1 MKKSLI
7 TYSTVD
13 GQTKEICEKIS
24 ELSKTLDLIDQK
36 TRKPQKL
43 YIKILGKRI

>member
-24 ELSKTLDLIDQK
+24 ELSNNSFID
-36 TRKPQKL
+36 
-43 YIKILGKRI
+43 ILPINKVVSIDAY